1 MLKSNEPGRAPR
13 FGTDRAA
20 KALGPS
26 SVDTHFDAVVVGSG
40 FGGAVSAYRLAEA
53 GQRVCV
59 LERGKAYPPGSFPRR
74 PREMAAN
81 FWDPSRGMHG
91 LFNVWSFRGI
101 EALVS
106 SGLGGGSLIYA
117 NVLLRKDERW
127 FVKDSPFRGGAEHWP
142 ISRDDLDPHYDQVEA
157 MLAATPFPLGA
168 PGYDVPKTKAMR
180 DVAQRHGLDW
190 QLPNLAVTFA
200 SGQTPRP
207 GDPLAPGAFPN
218 LHGRPRTTCRLC
230 GECDIGCNDGAKN
243 TMDHTYLSA
252 AAAHG
257 AEIRS
262 RCEVR
267 RLQPRPGGGFA
278 VSYVE
283 HRPEHEGTPTQTATL
298 PHVTVTADRLVLA
311 AGALGTTYLL
321 LRNLSAFP
329 HLGPALGTRFCGNGD
344 LLTFAL
350 RAHDRTGPRRTPLA
364 LDASR
369 GPVITSA
376 IRVPDAVD
384 TADVAVPDRR
394 GYYVE
399 DAGYPAFV
407 DWMLEGTTVPST
419 LNRLARFAGRRLVAR
434 ITRNPKSDLSA
445 EMGALIGAAEL
456 SSGSLPLLGMGRDV
470 PDGRM
475 QLRKGHLDIDW
486 TVASSK
492 AYFDG
497 VRSTMATIAGDLG
510 ATFRDNPLWRFRRVI
525 TVHPLGGCPMGRH
538 RGEGVVDA
546 WGQSFSYP
554 GLFVAD
560 GSVMPGPV
568 GANPALTIAAFANRM
583 AERIL
588 EPAPVAVAT
597 RRERP

>member
-1 MLKSNEPGRAPR
+1 MPP
-13 FGTDRAA
+13 AA
-20 KALGPS
+20 G
-26 SVDTHFDAVVVGSG
+26 DTHFDAVVVGSG

-81 FWDPSRGMHG
+81 FWDPSRGTHG

-127 FVKDSPFRGGAEHWP
+127 FVNDSPFPGGAEHWP

-157 MLAATPFPLGA
+157 MLGATPFPFGA
-168 PGYDVPKTKAMR
+168 PGYDLAKTAALR
-180 DVAQRHGLDW
+180 DAARRHGLDW
-190 QLPNLAVTFA
+190 QLPNLAVTF
-200 SGQTPRP
+200 SNSQGPPRP
-207 GDPLAPGAFPN
+207 GEPLAPGDYPN
-218 LHGRPRTTCRLC
+218 LHGRSRTTCRLC

-252 AAAHG
+252 AVHHG
-257 AEIRS
+257 AEIRT

-267 RLQPRPGGGFA
+267 RLEPRSGGGFA
-278 VSYVE
+278 VSYVQ
-283 HRPEHEGTPTQTATL
+283 HRPEQEGAPTDTAKL

-311 AGALGTTYLL
+311 AGTLGTTYLL
-321 LRNLSAFP
+321 LRNLSALP

-350 RAHDRTGPRRTPLA
+350 RAHDRTGPRRTPLV

-376 IRVPDAVD
+376 IRVPDEVD
-384 TADVAVPDRR
+384 AADAAAPGRR

-419 LNRLARFAGRRLVAR
+419 LNRLARFVGRRLVAR
-434 ITRNPKSDLSA
+434 ITRNPRSDLSA
-445 EMGALIGAAEL
+445 EMGALIGSAEL
-456 SSGSLPLLGMGRDV
+456 SGGSLPLLGMGRDV

-486 TVASSK
+486 TVATSK

-497 VRSTMATIAGDLG
+497 VRSTMSTIAGDLG
-510 ATFRDNPLWRFRRVI
+510 ATFRDSPLWRFHRVI

-538 RGEGVVDA
+538 AREGVVDP
-546 WGQSFSYP
+546 WGQSFIYP
-554 GLFVAD
+554 GLFVVD

-568 GANPALTIAAFANRM
+568 GANPALTIAAFANRV

-588 EPAPVAVAT
+588 ETTAVTVAA
-597 RRERP
+597 RKESP

>member
-1 MLKSNEPGRAPR
+1 MLTSA
-13 FGTDRAA
+13 D
-20 KALGPS
+20 S
-26 SVDTHFDAVVVGSG
+26 HFHAVVVGSG
-40 FGGAVSAYRLAEA
+40 FGGAVSAYRLADA

-91 LFNVWSFRGI
+91 LFNAWSFRGI

-127 FVKDSPFRGGAEHWP
+127 FVKDAPFPGGAEHWP
-142 ISRDDLDPHYDQVEA
+142 ISRADLDPHYDQVES
-157 MLAATPFPLGA
+157 MLGATPLPFGS
-168 PGYDVPKTKAMR
+168 PGYDLAKTKAMQE
-180 DVAQRHGLDW
+180 VALRHGLDW
-190 QLPNLAVTFA
+190 KLPNLAVSFA
-200 SGQTPRP
+200 SGQAAPRP
-207 GDPLAPGAFPN
+207 GDVVAPAAFPN
-218 LHGRPRTTCRLC
+218 LHGRTRTTCRLC

-243 TMDHTYLSA
+243 TLDHTYLSA
-252 AAAHG
+252 AVHRG
-257 AEIRS
+257 AEVRT

-267 RLQPRPGGGFA
+267 RLAPRPGGGFT

-283 HRPEHEGTPTQTATL
+283 HRPEHEGTPTDTAKL
-298 PHVTVTADRLVLA
+298 PHVTITADRLVLA
-311 AGALGTTYLL
+311 AGTLGTTYLL
-321 LRNLSAFP
+321 LRNVSALRN
-329 HLGPALGTRFCGNGD
+329 LGPALGTRFCGNGD

-350 RAHDRTGPRRTPLA
+350 RAHRRSGPRWSPLA

-376 IRVPDAVD
+376 IRLPDAVD
-384 TADVAVPDRR
+384 GPDASGADGR

-399 DAGYPAFV
+399 DAGYPTFV
-407 DWMLEGTTVPST
+407 DWMLEGTRVPST
-419 LNRLARFAGRRLVAR
+419 INRLVRFAGRRLVAR
-434 ITRNPKSDLSA
+434 VTRNPRSDLSA
-445 EMGALIGAAEL
+445 EMGALLGSAAL
-456 SSGSLPLLGMGRDV
+456 SGGSLPLLGMGRDV

-475 QLRKGHLDIDW
+475 KLRKGHLDIDCSLA
-486 TVASSK
+486 TSK

-497 VRSTMATIAGDLG
+497 VRSSMAMIAGDLG

-538 RGEGVVDA
+538 VGEGVVDA
-546 WGQSFSYP
+546 WGQSFTYP

-583 AERIL
+583 AEHIL
-588 EPAPVAVAT
+588 ETDSVAVAT
-597 RRERP
+597 RKEQP